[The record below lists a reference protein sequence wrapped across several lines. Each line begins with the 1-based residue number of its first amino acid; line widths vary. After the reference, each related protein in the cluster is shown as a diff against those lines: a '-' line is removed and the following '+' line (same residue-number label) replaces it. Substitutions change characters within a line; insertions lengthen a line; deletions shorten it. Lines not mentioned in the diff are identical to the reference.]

1 MSGFEEYWTAVDA
14 ELAAAPARPV
24 LTPVPARSTDAFTAY
39 DVHLSSVGGYRIFGF
54 LSVPRG
60 DGPFPGLLDTPR
72 YGSVNLAPHY
82 RDRLRYVVF
91 AVMHRGQRLA
101 DSPFQAAYPGLFT
114 MGIDDPATYVYRAIV
129 ADCLRGAEFLLDHP
143 AVDPARVGVR
153 GDDLALVTAS
163 RRPRF
168 SAVYVNAPF
177 DAPGELDDLLRA
189 EPAAEP
195 AARATL
201 SLFDPGL
208 HAVDVP
214 VLRAGHG
221 FELTHED
228 AADDTAAD
236 AWLAGKLGVA
246 PIAKFAVT

>member
-1 MSGFEEYWTAVDA
+1 MSAFEEYWAAVDA
-14 ELAAAPARPV
+14 ELAAAPSRPV
-24 LTPVPARSTDAFTAY
+24 LTPVPARSTEAFTGY
-39 DVHLSSVGGYRIFGF
+39 DVRLSSIGGYRIFGF

-114 MGIDDPATYVYRAIV
+114 MGIDDPATWVYRAIV
-129 ADCLRGAEFLLDHP
+129 ADCLRGAEFLLEHP

-168 SAVYVNAPF
+168 SAVHVNGPL
-177 DAPGELDDLLRA
+177 DAPGELADLLRA
-189 EPAAEP
+189 EPAAERAVH
-195 AARATL
+195 AALAL
-201 SLFDPGL
+201 VDPDA
-208 HAVDVP
+208 HPVAVP
-214 VLRAGHG
+214 VLRVGHG
-221 FELTHED
+221 FEPTHED

-236 AWLAGKLGVA
+236 AWLAGQLGVA
-246 PIAKFAVT
+246 PMAKFAVT